1 MNNILQLEATAL
13 RLKALLT
20 VMSATNSDSDQA
32 LQEVPIVA
40 DLAAEM
46 AERLY
51 CAIADA
57 RAQEVR

>member
-1 MNNILQLEATAL
+1 MNSILHLGDTAL
-13 RLKALLT
+13 RLKALVT
-20 VMSATNSDSDQA
+20 VMSAMDSNSEQA
-32 LQEVPIVA
+32 LQEMPIVA
-40 DLAAEM
+40 GIASEM